1 VLHRRLFAIGWSAPF
16 KAIVQ
21 EKGSRYMLIVAFI
34 FSITNPLEKK
44 LVEISDVYTQ
54 AFAYG
59 IGLCVFFF
67 ALTLIRR
74 ESFGGALRGNVAW
87 IGAAGLMDGVSLL
100 LQFAS
105 YHYIDVV
112 ITISIKRAGIVLAV
126 FFGWLFFHERGIPDK
141 AIGSTIMLIGVL
153 IIYLPVS
160 ATESI
165 AMTSLSLAG
174 GAVALYLTRKTVGDK
189 VLHD

>member
-1 VLHRRLFAIGWSAPF
+1 
-16 KAIVQ
+16 
-21 EKGSRYMLIVAFI
+21 MLIVAFI
-34 FSITNPLEKK
+34 FSITNPVEKK
-44 LVEISDVYTQ
+44 LVVISDVYTQ
-54 AFAYG
+54 AFAFG

-67 ALTLIRR
+67 ALTLTRR
-74 ESFGGALRGNVAW
+74 ENFGAALQGNVLW
-87 IGAAGLMDGVSLL
+87 IAAAGVMDGVSLL

-141 AIGSTIMLIGVL
+141 AIGSTVMLIGVL
-153 IIYLPVS
+153 IIYLPVG

-165 AMTSLSLAG
+165 AMTCLSLAG
-174 GAVALYLTRKTVGDK
+174 GAVALYLTRKPVADQESTLTDVGN
-189 VLHD
+189 